1 VPANPPSW
9 ALNRLEEPTQG
20 DILLDGHSFRTIPPT
35 ELRRR
40 VSLVFQIPML
50 FPGTVVENLSYGP
63 RLRDIF
69 IVLGDER
76 AALLLAQTAGRSKR
90 ERRTPCSRHR
100 NIP

>member
-1 VPANPPSW
+1 
-9 ALNRLEEPTQG
+9 
-20 DILLDGHSFRTIPPT
+20 
-35 ELRRR
+35 
-40 VSLVFQIPML
+40 ML